1 MKTKLGALLRAIRNS
16 KHLTIK
22 EVVAK
27 AGVSSSLLSQIER
40 NRISP
45 SLDTLL
51 QLLEVYG
58 VSPTKFFKDYE
69 THSRVEI
76 IKKGE
81 RKIYQRKGFKYEKL
95 CGESQEKG
103 NHSFSAFFLELG
115 PGQKRGSSRG
125 GHLGRELGI
134 VVAGSAQLIY
144 GGEIYEVILPSY
156 RGNASPRWQGQDTCG
171 NNCWRVWW
179 VITVSGI
186 LLRSTGP
193 LFFLFL
199 DGSVPALL
207 PQSKPNSLR

>member
-1 MKTKLGALLRAIRNS
+1 MKTKLGALLRALRNS

-76 IKKGE
+76 IKKDE

-103 NHSFSAFFLELG
+103 NHSFSAFFLELA
-115 PGQKRGSSRG
+115 PGQKRGDSG
-125 GHLGRELGI
+125 DGHLGRELGI
-134 VVAGSAQLIY
+134 VVSGSAQLIY
-144 GGEIYEVILPSY
+144 GEETHEIHAGDSISFFSQIPHVIQNIADDLFQAYWVVTPADGEDYFE
-156 RGNASPRWQGQDTCG
+156 GK
-171 NNCWRVWW
+171 
-179 VITVSGI
+179 IT
-186 LLRSTGP
+186 
-193 LFFLFL
+193 
-199 DGSVPALL
+199 
-207 PQSKPNSLR
+207 